1 MKPTLVCQRLG
12 PGDGLVEHFHHQDA
26 EDDECGLLR
35 AGHLPPEV
43 GRLVSRAKAARR
55 GPGVRNFIA
64 FSIRLLP
71 KEI

>member
-1 MKPTLVCQRLG
+1 MGLWNIFITKTLKMTSADYYVLG
-12 PGDGLVEHFHHQDA
+12 T
-26 EDDECGLLR
+26 C
-35 AGHLPPEV
+35 PPEV